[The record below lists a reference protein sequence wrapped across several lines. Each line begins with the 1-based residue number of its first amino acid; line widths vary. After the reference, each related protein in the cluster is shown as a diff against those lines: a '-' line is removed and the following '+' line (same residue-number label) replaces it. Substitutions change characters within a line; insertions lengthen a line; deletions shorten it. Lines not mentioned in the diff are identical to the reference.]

1 MTSENDM
8 EQEQLILR
16 LIKAEMKNVKLI
28 RGLRHAGAVMEDFYT
43 DLGGL
48 IVSLMGFEEDTREE
62 MLSCFDMFMENL
74 DQIPVGKFGDSLNNL
89 SQTLYHQLLEKKL
102 RKD

>member
-16 LIKAEMKNVKLI
+16 LIKAEMKNFKLI
-28 RGLRHAGAVMEDFYT
+28 RGLRHAGAVTEDFYT

-48 IVSLMGFEEDTREE
+48 IISLMGFEEEVREDI
-62 MLSCFDMFMENL
+62 LNQFDLFMENL
-74 DQIPVGKFGDSLNNL
+74 DQIPVNKFGDLLNDL
-89 SQTLYHQLLEKKL
+89 SRTLYNQLLEK
-102 RKD
+102 RE